1 MAPRKRAASSKAA
14 AAPAEPMDTEADEQV
29 SQAGSGSKASKTK
42 PKKAASKEPTSP
54 LTNGHSSPQ
63 VSPPAKRSKRTDPEP
78 EAPTL
83 NGDNKGSKK
92 KPALKT
98 PETILEDEELNTD
111 NVTKSTDESPSVS
124 PPLVTGVKRSRQRS
138 SSKTR
143 TEAPVKRMKLT
154 FRHQRG
160 WGQLLTVG
168 QGDTGQL
175 GLGEDVMEKMRPAP
189 VPEITEAVDA
199 VAGGMHTAVLDREG
213 AVWTFGC
220 NDEGSLGRL
229 VEEEEECFV
238 PGKVDIGEKVV
249 MLSAGDSHTA
259 ALADSGQVYLWGT
272 FRDSSGA
279 IGLVEPMKIEKLPVK
294 VLSTVH
300 IVKIASGVDHLV
312 MLSSEGQI
320 WTMGNS
326 EQGQLG
332 RINEKFAHRGGRR
345 GLMSL
350 LKPEPVRVNFRTKI
364 TGFKD
369 IWAGSYNTVARAEE
383 DQIMVMGLN
392 NYAQLALPTTKALSF
407 FMPQL
412 SKEMTKLAWNCVAIG
427 QHHVIAVEQSG
438 QVYALGRKEYGRL
451 GLGEDGDDATIPT
464 LIQGGDIEDTKCL
477 EVACGTAV
485 SYAVTEAGDCLA
497 WGFGANG
504 QLGTGEEE
512 DVWAPLRMVGKHL
525 KDKKVLVVSSGG
537 QHTVIIAK
545 DA

>member
-1 MAPRKRAASSKAA
+1 MAPRKRAAPSKTP
-14 AAPAEPMDTEADEQV
+14 AAPAEPMETETEDISSED
-29 SQAGSGSKASKTK
+29 GKGSKAVKKTK
-42 PKKAASKEPTSP
+42 KVASKEASSP
-54 LTNGHSSPQ
+54 QTNGHSPSET
-63 VSPPAKRSKRTDPEP
+63 SPPAKRTKRMEPES
-78 EAPTL
+78 EAPTS
-83 NGDNKGSKK
+83 NGDPKGSKK
-92 KPALKT
+92 KTASKT
-98 PETILEDEELNTD
+98 PETIPEDEELNTD
-111 NVTKSTDESPSVS
+111 HVNRSSEEPVVA
-124 PPLVTGVKRSRQRS
+124 GVKRSRQRS
-138 SSKTR
+138 SSRSR

-154 FRHQRG
+154 FRHERG

-213 AVWTFGC
+213 VVWTFGC

-229 VEEEEECFV
+229 VEEEEDCFV

-272 FRDSSGA
+272 FRDSSGP
-279 IGLVEPMKIEKLPVK
+279 IGLVEAMNIEKLPVK
-294 VLSTVH
+294 ILSTVH

-312 MLSSEGQI
+312 MLSSDGQI

-345 GLMSL
+345 GLVSL
-350 LKPEPVRVNFRTKI
+350 LKPEPVRVNFKTKI

-369 IWAGSYNTVARAEE
+369 IWAGSYNTVARAEN
-383 DQIMVMGLN
+383 DQMMVMGLN
-392 NYAQLALPTTKALSF
+392 NYAQLALPTSKALTF

-412 SKEMTKLAWNCVAIG
+412 SKKMTELAWNCVAIG
-427 QHHVIAVEQSG
+427 QHHVIGVEQSG

-451 GLGEDGDDATIPT
+451 GLGEDGDDATVPT
-464 LIQGGDIEDTKCL
+464 QIQGGDIADVKCL

-512 DVWAPLRMVGKHL
+512 DVWEPLRMAGKHL